1 MHHHG
6 YLVPSTLYPAYADE
20 TPTQQS
26 RDPPGLFSLRAAKIG
41 LKRGG
46 RACGC
51 RLRETQRR
59 RKEWRCR
66 RQPRHSPLLLLLP
79 LPTLRALYR
88 PPSSAL
94 FPLPGVAAVLAAE
107 PASFP
112 SSSSS
117 SSSCR
122 RRRALPKRRPLLL
135 PHGRHPIA
143 RLGAGLE
150 LPGPPLPPPPPPP
163 PPPPAAA
170 AAAAGGAG
178 GGKQPWNK
186 RSPEPSRGRGGGSS
200 SSRTP
205 PIPPPLPTPTAQAL
219 PEEEEEEGTAAP
231 AAAEGKPAATCR
243 QGPSSRNASPPPS
256 SSSSSSSSPASS
268 LSPPPPLP
276 PPPPGLAELPSPAM
290 PSGSASPSP
299 QEEPPELVVLLPS
312 RPPPGLL
319 LHYHHHNQHH
329 HPSPPPLSS
338 SSSSSLADTV
348 LLRERLAGLGLRE
361 RRSELAPASRELHEA
376 AEEEEE
382 DGDDDEGEAP
392 GGGRSSDLELDLEE
406 PPGEDGGGGGGEE
419 EEEEEEE
426 ELLEPG
432 GRGGGP
438 ASLLLLP
445 SPASPPLLPPG
456 LGSVLLPPPPP
467 HSAGP
472 AFEAPEAAV
481 GLGGALYGPG
491 DEVHPGVMAAMLSQ
505 AYGPPGSG
513 SGGGVAAAAPTSGMP
528 PGPVLNGEQAALLRR
543 KSVNTTECVPVP
555 SSEHV
560 AEIVGRQGCKIKAL
574 RAKTNTYI
582 KTPVRGEEP
591 IFVVTG
597 RKEDVA
603 MAKREILSAAEHFSM
618 IRASRN
624 KNGPALG
631 GLPCNPN
638 LPGQTT
644 VQVRVPYRV
653 VGLVV
658 GPKGATIKRIQQQ
671 THTYIVT
678 PSRDKEPVFE
688 VTGMPENVDRA
699 REEIEMHIAMRTGNY
714 IELNEEND
722 FHYNGTDV
730 SFEGGNLGSA
740 WLTSNPVPPPSRTRM
755 ISNYRNDSS
764 SSLGSGSTDSYFGSN
779 RLADFSPT
787 SPFSTGNFWFG
798 ETLPSVG
805 AEDLAVDSPAYD
817 SLPTP
822 SQTIWTPFEPVNPL
836 STFSSEPA
844 SNTKA
849 PRRGSQPSTPRL
861 SPTFPET
868 LEHPLARRVRSDP
881 PSTVGQ
887 VGLPVYIPA
896 FSNGTNSYSSSN
908 GGSTSSSPPELRRKH
923 DCVICF
929 ENEVIAALV
938 PCGHNLFCMECANKI
953 CEKEAPSCPVCQ
965 TAVTQAIQIHS

>member
-1 MHHHG
+1 
-6 YLVPSTLYPAYADE
+6 
-20 TPTQQS
+20 
-26 RDPPGLFSLRAAKIG
+26 
-41 LKRGG
+41 
-46 RACGC
+46 
-51 RLRETQRR
+51 
-59 RKEWRCR
+59 
-66 RQPRHSPLLLLLP
+66 
-79 LPTLRALYR
+79 
-88 PPSSAL
+88 
-94 FPLPGVAAVLAAE
+94 
-107 PASFP
+107 
-112 SSSSS
+112 
-117 SSSCR
+117 
-122 RRRALPKRRPLLL
+122 
-135 PHGRHPIA
+135 
-143 RLGAGLE
+143 
-150 LPGPPLPPPPPPP
+150 
-163 PPPPAAA
+163 
-170 AAAAGGAG
+170 
-178 GGKQPWNK
+178 
-186 RSPEPSRGRGGGSS
+186 
-200 SSRTP
+200 
-205 PIPPPLPTPTAQAL
+205 
-219 PEEEEEEGTAAP
+219 
-231 AAAEGKPAATCR
+231 
-243 QGPSSRNASPPPS
+243 
-256 SSSSSSSSPASS
+256 
-268 LSPPPPLP
+268 
-276 PPPPGLAELPSPAM
+276 M

-299 QEEPPELVVLLPS
+299 REEAPEPGPLLPPPPP

-319 LHYHHHNQHH
+319 LPYHHHAG
-329 HPSPPPLSS
+329 P
-338 SSSSSLADTV
+338 
-348 LLRERLAGLGLRE
+348 LRERLAGLGLHE
-361 RRSELAPASRELHEA
+361 AGGGEAAPGEEEEDGLELELAEP

-382 DGDDDEGEAP
+382 E
-392 GGGRSSDLELDLEE
+392 
-406 PPGEDGGGGGGEE
+406 GGGGGED
-419 EEEEEEE
+419 
-426 ELLEPG
+426 EPG
-432 GRGGGP
+432 
-438 ASLLLLP
+438 LLL
-445 SPASPPLLPPG
+445 ASPG
-456 LGSVLLPPPPP
+456 LASVLLPPP
-467 HSAGP
+467 
-472 AFEAPEAAV
+472 FEAPEV
-481 GLGGALYGPG
+481 GGGAAAFYGPPG
-491 DEVHPGVMAAMLSQ
+491 DEAAAHPHHHPGMMAAMLSQ
-505 AYGPPGSG
+505 AYGGG
-513 SGGGVAAAAPTSGMP
+513 GGGVPGAAAGP
-528 PGPVLNGEQAALLRR
+528 PGLALSGEQAALLRR

-631 GLPCNPN
+631 GLSCNPN

-730 SFEGGNLGSA
+730 SFEGGSLGSA
-740 WLTSNPVPPPSRTRM
+740 WLASNPVPPPSRTRM

-805 AEDLAVDSPAYD
+805 AEDLVVDSPAYD

-822 SQTIWTPFEPVNPL
+822 SQTIWTPFEPVNSL
-836 STFSSEPA
+836 SSFGSDPA
-844 SNTKA
+844 SNVKA
-849 PRRGSQPSTPRL
+849 PLRGSQPSTPRL

-881 PSTVGQ
+881 PSTVSQ
-887 VGLPVYIPA
+887 VGLPIYIPA

-953 CEKEAPSCPVCQ
+953 CEKETPSCPVCQ

>member
-1 MHHHG
+1 M
-6 YLVPSTLYPAYADE
+6 PS
-20 TPTQQS
+20 
-26 RDPPGLFSLRAAKIG
+26 G
-41 LKRGG
+41 
-46 RACGC
+46 
-51 RLRETQRR
+51 
-59 RKEWRCR
+59 
-66 RQPRHSPLLLLLP
+66 
-79 LPTLRALYR
+79 
-88 PPSSAL
+88 SSA
-94 FPLPGVAAVLAAE
+94 ALA
-107 PASFP
+107 
-112 SSSSS
+112 
-117 SSSCR
+117 
-122 RRRALPKRRPLLL
+122 
-135 PHGRHPIA
+135 
-143 RLGAGLE
+143 
-150 LPGPPLPPPPPPP
+150 LPPPPPPP
-163 PPPPAAA
+163 PPPPDPLLRDRLAALGLDEPLGRDA
-170 AAAAGGAG
+170 DPLRTAGPDDDDLDGDLL
-178 GGKQPWNK
+178 
-186 RSPEPSRGRGGGSS
+186 EDDDDDDDDDD
-200 SSRTP
+200 
-205 PIPPPLPTPTAQAL
+205 
-219 PEEEEEEGTAAP
+219 EE
-231 AAAEGKPAATCR
+231 
-243 QGPSSRNASPPPS
+243 
-256 SSSSSSSSPASS
+256 
-268 LSPPPPLP
+268 
-276 PPPPGLAELPSPAM
+276 
-290 PSGSASPSP
+290 
-299 QEEPPELVVLLPS
+299 
-312 RPPPGLL
+312 PGLL
-319 LHYHHHNQHH
+319 LLAAA
-329 HPSPPPLSS
+329 PSQPPP
-338 SSSSSLADTV
+338 V
-348 LLRERLAGLGLRE
+348 
-361 RRSELAPASRELHEA
+361 
-376 AEEEEE
+376 
-382 DGDDDEGEAP
+382 P
-392 GGGRSSDLELDLEE
+392 GGAL
-406 PPGEDGGGGGGEE
+406 
-419 EEEEEEE
+419 
-426 ELLEPG
+426 
-432 GRGGGP
+432 GP
-438 ASLLLLP
+438 
-445 SPASPPLLPPG
+445 
-456 LGSVLLPPPPP
+456 VLLPA
-467 HSAGP
+467 AGLDGR
-472 AFEAPEAAV
+472 EAA
-481 GLGGALYGPG
+481 GGLYGG
-491 DEVHPGVMAAMLSQ
+491 DDPQGVMAAMLSH
-505 AYGPPGSG
+505 AYGPA
-513 SGGGVAAAAPTSGMP
+513 GGGGGGGGGGGAAGAAAA
-528 PGPVLNGEQAALLRR
+528 LNGEQAALLRR

-631 GLPCNPN
+631 GLPCTPN

-730 SFEGGNLGSA
+730 SFEGGTLGSA
-740 WLTSNPVPPPSRTRM
+740 WLSSNPVPPSRTRM

-805 AEDLAVDSPAYD
+805 TEDLAVDSPAFD
-817 SLPTP
+817 SLATS

-836 STFSSEPA
+836 SGFGGDPSGNLKTQ
-844 SNTKA
+844 
-849 PRRGSQPSTPRL
+849 RRGSQPSTPRL
-861 SPTFPET
+861 SPTFPES

-881 PSTVGQ
+881 PSTGHH
-887 VGLPVYIPA
+887 VGLPIYIPA

-908 GGSTSSSPPELRRKH
+908 GGSTSSSPPESRRKH

-953 CEKEAPSCPVCQ
+953 CEKRTPSCPVCQ